1 MNPQSVY
8 EKLVRVG
15 TDWADKEQ
23 AANLLEGSL
32 KSVKAKIAL
41 QHKDWGCGVA
51 EAEMRAEDD
60 YEYKEA
66 RKTAIEARTEAIKA
80 KVCYHAAQAY
90 IDAWRTVE
98 ASERAANRVQT

>member
-8 EKLVRVG
+8 EKLTKVG
-15 TDWADKEQ
+15 EEWADREQ

-32 KSVKAKIAL
+32 KSIKAKIAM
-41 QHKDWGCGVA
+41 QHKDCGCGVA

-66 RKTAIEARTEAIKA
+66 RKSAIEARTEAIKA
-80 KVCYHAAQAY
+80 KVRYQAAQAY

-98 ASERAANRVQT
+98 ASERAANRMQV

>member
-8 EKLVRVG
+8 ERLVRVG
-15 TDWADKEQ
+15 SDWADKEQ

-41 QHKDWGCGVA
+41 QHKDCGCGVA

>member
-8 EKLVRVG
+8 ERLVRVG
-15 TDWADKEQ
+15 SDWADKEQ

-41 QHKDWGCGVA
+41 QHKDCGCGVA

-98 ASERAANRVQT
+98 ASERAANRAQT